1 MIKSTKQKF
10 IDLLESTLVKGVLSS
25 FFSGS
30 SWFQKL
36 IVKLVLQYGF
46 DKAILPAIN
55 FLYRKKLYYAAV
67 ENGVQVMKRVN
78 SATTQIDY
86 DASVDDIFR

>member
-10 IDLLESTLVKGVLSS
+10 IDLLESALVKGVLSS

-36 IVKLVLQYGF
+36 IIKLVLRYGF
-46 DKAILPAIN
+46 DKAILPAVN

-78 SATTQIDY
+78 NATNQADY
-86 DASVDDIFR
+86 DRTVDDLFS